1 MASVQGALVM
11 YPIHAY
17 GSEAQKEEWLPKLG
31 EGEAVG
37 CFGLTEPEH
46 GSNPTAMET
55 RAEAEDEGYLL
66 NGSKTWITNSPIA
79 DVAVVWARDRSDPDT
94 PVRGFLVETDR
105 DGVTTNKIDDKMS
118 LRASITGE
126 IGLNDVY
133 VPESNVLPD
142 VKGMKG
148 PLSCLTQAR
157 YGIAW
162 GAVGAARDCFEEAR
176 QYALDRDQ
184 FGGPIAQF
192 QLQQRKLAEMATQIT
207 LSQLL
212 AHRLAELKEQGE
224 MRAQHVSMAK
234 RNNVRMA
241 RDQSRIA
248 REMLGGNGITGDYSP
263 MRHMANLETVYTY
276 EGTHDIQTGALPH
289 VDDGVLAAE
298 AVAAVDLHCHV
309 GRFAGGL
316 RGPQFRHVRE
326 FGDLLAVVA
335 VVHHPRGLADEQVCG
350 FELRPRVGDRVLD
363 GLVGADRLVED
374 LPLVGVL
381 DRPVQGVAARAD
393 APRRADQPL
402 GVDRV
407 EQLVQPH
414 LLRAD
419 DVRLG
424 GDVVVEGELEL
435 PLRGGNTGV
444 QFPEFDRRVGGVGQE
459 HRDAHRSLV
468 HLLDWRR
475 ARHQ

>member
-1 MASVQGALVM
+1 MLDYFELDSRLSQEERMIRDTAREFVENQVEPDIADHWIEGTFPKNLISKMGELGFYAPNLEGYGSPNVSETAYGLLMQELEACDSGLRSMASVQGALVM

-17 GSEAQKEEWLPKLG
+17 GSEEQKEEWLPKLG

-55 RAEAEDEGYLL
+55 RAEAVDDGYVL

-94 PVRGFLVETDR
+94 PVRGFLVETER
-105 DGVTTNKIDDKMS
+105 DGVSTNKIGDKLS

-142 VKGMKG
+142 VRGMKG

-162 GAVGAARDCFEEAR
+162 GAVGTARDCFEEAR
-176 QYALDRDQ
+176 QYSLDRDQ

-212 AHRLAELKEQGE
+212 AHRLAELKEQGN
-224 MRAQHVSMAK
+224 MRPQHVSMAK

-248 REMLGGNGITGDYSP
+248 REMLGGNGITTDYSP

-276 EGTHDIQTGALPH
+276 EGTHDIHTLIIG
-289 VDDGVLAAE
+289 
-298 AVAAVDLHCHV
+298 
-309 GRFAGGL
+309 
-316 RGPQFRHVRE
+316 
-326 FGDLLAVVA
+326 
-335 VVHHPRGLADEQVCG
+335 
-350 FELRPRVGDRVLD
+350 
-363 GLVGADRLVED
+363 ED
-374 LPLVGVL
+374 L
-381 DRPVQGVAARAD
+381 
-393 APRRADQPL
+393 
-402 GVDRV
+402 
-407 EQLVQPH
+407 
-414 LLRAD
+414 
-419 DVRLG
+419 
-424 GDVVVEGELEL
+424 
-435 PLRGGNTGV
+435 TGI
-444 QFPEFDRRVGGVGQE
+444 PAYE
-459 HRDAHRSLV
+459 
-468 HLLDWRR
+468 
-475 ARHQ
+475 